1 MESQLLCSSVLDNGD
16 KILDIDIIKNWVNT
30 VSQFTNPDDIVW
42 CNGSEDEYNQ
52 LTSQMIKNGTLIA
65 LNNLQY
71 PNCYLYRSDIND
83 VARTENLTFI
93 CTTKKEDTGP
103 INNWMSPKDAKAII
117 NPILKNSMSGR
128 TMYVVPYLL
137 GPPNSDFTQI
147 GVEITDSPYVVLN
160 LKIMTRMG
168 SIALD
173 QLNKYDNFVKGV
185 HATHNLDPK
194 QRYICHFPEENL
206 ILSVGSGYGG
216 NALLSKKCHAL
227 RIASVNARKENWL
240 AEHMLIMGIEKP
252 DGDITYLT
260 GAFPSGCG
268 KTNLAMLQ
276 PPKSYENWKIWTI
289 GDDIAW
295 LRPSPEGKLHAIN
308 PENGFFGIVSGTNQ
322 VTNQNAMDAIRK
334 NTIYTNVAL
343 TPDNNPWW
351 EGIDDPAP
359 NSVINWAGKKVNNF
373 NENVAHPNSR
383 FTSPIE
389 QYPNLSKNYNNAQG
403 TPISVMIF
411 GSRNQLAPLVYESF
425 DWNHGV
431 FIGATMGSK
440 TNATM
445 AGAPVVRRDPMAMLP
460 FCGYNITDYLTHWVD
475 MGSRIVNK
483 PRIFH
488 VNWFKKDNNEK
499 YIWPGYKEN
508 LRVLEWIIKRVN
520 NQVSAVETPIGYI
533 PNIEDLNL
541 ESLNLSDNQLKLL
554 FNIDIDQWLTEFK
567 GINDF
572 FNKIHVNSTLQK
584 QYTSVKERLVASE

>member
-1 MESQLLCSSVLDNGD
+1 LESQLLCSSVLDNGD

>member
-1 MESQLLCSSVLDNGD
+1 MESQLLCSLVLDKSD
-16 KILDIDIIKNWVNT
+16 KILDIEIIKKWVNT

-52 LTSQMIKNGTLIA
+52 LTSQMIKNDTLIP

-103 INNWMSPKDAKAII
+103 TNNWMSPQDAKAII

-276 PPKSYENWKIWTI
+276 PPKSYKNWKIWTI

-373 NENVAHPNSR
+373 NENVAHANSR

-460 FCGYNITDYLTHWVD
+460 FCGYNIADYITHWVD

-541 ESLNLSDNQLKLL
+541 DSLNLSDNQLKLL

-584 QYTSVKERLVASE
+584 QYTLVKERLVASE

>member
-1 MESQLLCSSVLDNGD
+1 
-16 KILDIDIIKNWVNT
+16 LDIEIIKNWVNT

-71 PNCYLYRSDIND
+71 PKCYLYRSHIND

-103 INNWMSPKDAKAII
+103 TNNWMSPQDAKAII
-117 NPILKNSMSGR
+117 NPILKNSMSGK

-168 SIALD
+168 LIALD

-295 LRPSPEGKLHAIN
+295 LRPSPEGKLYAIN
-308 PENGFFGIVSGTNQ
+308 PENGFFGIVYGTNQ
-322 VTNQNAMDAIRK
+322 VTNQNAMNTIRK

-359 NSVINWAGKKVNNF
+359 NSLINWSGKTVNNF
-373 NENVAHPNSR
+373 NENV
-383 FTSPIE
+383 
-389 QYPNLSKNYNNAQG
+389 NNIQ
-403 TPISVMIF
+403 IYLKI
-411 GSRNQLAPLVYESF
+411 
-425 DWNHGV
+425 
-431 FIGATMGSK
+431 I
-440 TNATM
+440 
-445 AGAPVVRRDPMAMLP
+445 
-460 FCGYNITDYLTHWVD
+460 ITH
-475 MGSRIVNK
+475 
-483 PRIFH
+483 
-488 VNWFKKDNNEK
+488 
-499 YIWPGYKEN
+499 KE
-508 LRVLEWIIKRVN
+508 
-520 NQVSAVETPIGYI
+520 P
-533 PNIEDLNL
+533 P
-541 ESLNLSDNQLKLL
+541 SL
-554 FNIDIDQWLTEFK
+554 
-567 GINDF
+567 
-572 FNKIHVNSTLQK
+572 
-584 QYTSVKERLVASE
+584 

>member
-1 MESQLLCSSVLDNGD
+1 M
-16 KILDIDIIKNWVNT
+16 DIEIIKNWVNT
-30 VSQFTNPDDIVW
+30 VSQFTNSDDIVW

-52 LTSQMIKNGTLIA
+52 LTNQMIKNGTLIA

-83 VARTENLTFI
+83 IARTENLTFI

-103 INNWMSPKDAKAII
+103 TNNWMSPKDAKAII

-168 SIALD
+168 SIVLN

-240 AEHMLIMGIEKP
+240 AEHMLIMGVEKP

-295 LRPSPEGKLHAIN
+295 LHPSPKGKLHAIN

-322 VTNQNAMDAIRK
+322 VTNQNAMNTIRK

-359 NSVINWAGKKVNNF
+359 NSLINWSGKTVNNF
-373 NENVAHPNSR
+373 NENCAHPNSR

-389 QYPNLSKNYNNAQG
+389 QYPNLSKNYNNVQG
-403 TPISVMIF
+403 VPLSVMIF

-445 AGAPVVRRDPMAMLP
+445 AGVPVVRRDPMAMLP
-460 FCGYNITDYLTHWVD
+460 FCGYNISDYLNHWID

-508 LRVLEWIIKRVN
+508 IRVLEWIIKRVN

-541 ESLNLSDNQLKLL
+541 ESLNLSDNELKLL
-554 FNIDIDQWLTEFK
+554 FNIDIDQWLTEFT

-572 FNKIHVNSTLQK
+572 FNKIHVNNTLQK
-584 QYTSVKERLVASE
+584 QYTLVKKRLVTSE

>member
-1 MESQLLCSSVLDNGD
+1 M
-16 KILDIDIIKNWVNT
+16 DIEIIKKWVNT

-52 LTSQMIKNGTLIA
+52 LTSQMIKNDTLIP

-103 INNWMSPKDAKAII
+103 TNNWMSPQDAKAII

-276 PPKSYENWKIWTI
+276 PPKSYKNWKIWTI

-373 NENVAHPNSR
+373 NENVAHANSR

-403 TPISVMIF
+403 LPISVMIF

-460 FCGYNITDYLTHWVD
+460 FCGYNIADYITHWVD

-541 ESLNLSDNQLKLL
+541 DSLNLSDNQLKLL

-584 QYTSVKERLVASE
+584 QYTLVKERLVASE

>member
-1 MESQLLCSSVLDNGD
+1 MESQLLCSLVLDKSD
-16 KILDIDIIKNWVNT
+16 KILDIEIIKKWVNT

-52 LTSQMIKNGTLIA
+52 LTSQMIKNDTLIP

-103 INNWMSPKDAKAII
+103 TNNWMSPQDAKAII

-276 PPKSYENWKIWTI
+276 PPKSYKNWKIWTI

-373 NENVAHPNSR
+373 NENVAHANSR

-403 TPISVMIF
+403 LPISVMIF

-460 FCGYNITDYLTHWVD
+460 FCGYNIADYITHWVD

-541 ESLNLSDNQLKLL
+541 DSLNLSDNQLKLL

-584 QYTSVKERLVASE
+584 QYTLVKERLVASE

>member
-1 MESQLLCSSVLDNGD
+1 M
-16 KILDIDIIKNWVNT
+16 DIEIIKNWVNT

-117 NPILKNSMSGR
+117 NPILKNSMSGK

-168 SIALD
+168 LIALD

-308 PENGFFGIVSGTNQ
+308 PENGFFGIVYGTNQ
-322 VTNQNAMDAIRK
+322 VTNQNAMNTIRK

-351 EGIDDPAP
+351 EGIDAPVP
-359 NSVINWAGKKVNNF
+359 NSVINWSGKKVNNF

-488 VNWFKKDNNEK
+488 VNWFKKDNNGK

-508 LRVLEWIIKRVN
+508 IRVLEWIIKRVN

-541 ESLNLSDNQLKLL
+541 ELLNLSDNELKLL

-584 QYTSVKERLVASE
+584 QYTLVKERLVASE

>member
-1 MESQLLCSSVLDNGD
+1 MESQLLCSSVLDNSD

-227 RIASVNARKENWL
+227 RIASVTARKENWL

-322 VTNQNAMDAIRK
+322 VTNQNAMNAIRK

-351 EGIDDPAP
+351 EGIDAPVP
-359 NSVINWAGKKVNNF
+359 NSVINWSGKKVNNF

-488 VNWFKKDNNEK
+488 VNWFKKDNNGK

-508 LRVLEWIIKRVN
+508 IRVLEWIIKRVN

-541 ESLNLSDNQLKLL
+541 ESLNLSDNQFKLL

-584 QYTSVKERLVASE
+584 QYTLVKERLVASE

>member
-1 MESQLLCSSVLDNGD
+1 
-16 KILDIDIIKNWVNT
+16 LDIENIKNWVNT

-52 LTSQMIKNGTLIA
+52 LTSQMIKNGTLIK

-93 CTTKKEDTGP
+93 CTTKKEDAGP
-103 INNWMSPKDAKAII
+103 TNNWMSPKDAKAII
-117 NPILKNSMSGR
+117 NPILKNSMSGK

-252 DGDITYLT
+252 DGDIIYLT

-295 LRPSPEGKLHAIN
+295 LRPSPKGKLHAIN

-322 VTNQNAMDAIRK
+322 VTNQNAMNAIKK

-359 NSVINWAGKKVNNF
+359 NSLINWSGKTVNNF
-373 NENVAHPNSR
+373 NENVTHPNSR

-389 QYPNLSKNYNNAQG
+389 QYPNLSKNYNNVEGA
-403 TPISVMIF
+403 PISVMIF

-488 VNWFKKDNNEK
+488 VNWFKKDNNGK

-508 LRVLEWIIKRVN
+508 IRVLEWIIKRVN

-541 ESLNLSDNQLKLL
+541 KSLNLSDNQFKLL

-567 GINDF
+567 IINDF
-572 FNKIHVNSTLQK
+572 FNKIHVNNTLQK
-584 QYTSVKERLVASE
+584 QYTLVKERLVASE

>member
-1 MESQLLCSSVLDNGD
+1 LESQLLCSLVLDKSD
-16 KILDIDIIKNWVNT
+16 KILDIEIIKKWVNT

-52 LTSQMIKNGTLIA
+52 LTSQMIKNDTLIP

-103 INNWMSPKDAKAII
+103 TNNWMSPQDAKAII

-276 PPKSYENWKIWTI
+276 PPKSYKNWKIWTI

-373 NENVAHPNSR
+373 NENVAHANSR

-403 TPISVMIF
+403 LPISVMIF

-460 FCGYNITDYLTHWVD
+460 FCGYNIADYITHWVD

-541 ESLNLSDNQLKLL
+541 DSLNLSDNQLKLL

-584 QYTSVKERLVASE
+584 QYTLVKERLVASE

>member
-1 MESQLLCSSVLDNGD
+1 M
-16 KILDIDIIKNWVNT
+16 DIENIKNWVNT

-42 CNGSEDEYNQ
+42 CKGSEDEYNQ
-52 LTSQMIKNGTLIA
+52 LTSQMIKNGTLIT

-103 INNWMSPKDAKAII
+103 TNNWMSPKDAKAII
-117 NPILKNSMSGR
+117 NPILKNSMSGK

-227 RIASVNARKENWL
+227 RIASVTARKENWL

-252 DGDITYLT
+252 DGDIIYLT

-322 VTNQNAMDAIRK
+322 VTNQNAMNAIKK

-359 NSVINWAGKKVNNF
+359 NSLINWSGKTVNNF

-389 QYPNLSKNYNNAQG
+389 QYPNLSKNYNNVEGA
-403 TPISVMIF
+403 PISVMIF

-488 VNWFKKDNNEK
+488 VNWFKKDNNGK

-508 LRVLEWIIKRVN
+508 IRVLEWIIKRVN

-541 ESLNLSDNQLKLL
+541 KSLNLSDNELKLL
-554 FNIDIDQWLTEFK
+554 FNIDIDQWLTEFT

-584 QYTSVKERLVASE
+584 QYTLIKERLIASE

>member
-1 MESQLLCSSVLDNGD
+1 MESQLLCSSVLDNSD

-322 VTNQNAMDAIRK
+322 VTNQNAMNAIRK

-351 EGIDDPAP
+351 EGIDAPVP
-359 NSVINWAGKKVNNF
+359 NSVINWSGKKVNNF

-488 VNWFKKDNNEK
+488 VNWFKKDNNGK

-508 LRVLEWIIKRVN
+508 IRVLEWIIKRVN

-541 ESLNLSDNQLKLL
+541 ESLNLSDNQFKLL

-584 QYTSVKERLVASE
+584 QYTLVKERLVASE

>member
-1 MESQLLCSSVLDNGD
+1 MESQLLCSLVLDKSD
-16 KILDIDIIKNWVNT
+16 KILDIEIIKNWVKT
-30 VSQFTNPDDIVW
+30 VSKFTNPDDIVW

-52 LTSQMIKNGTLIA
+52 LTNQMIKNDTLIP

-103 INNWMSPKDAKAII
+103 TNNWMSPQDAKAII

-147 GVEITDSPYVVLN
+147 GVEITDSPYVVVN

-373 NENVAHPNSR
+373 NENVAHANSR

-403 TPISVMIF
+403 LPISVMIF

-460 FCGYNITDYLTHWVD
+460 FCGYNIADYITHWVD

-488 VNWFKKDNNEK
+488 VNWFKKDSNEK
-499 YIWPGYKEN
+499 YVWPGYKEN
-508 LRVLEWIIKRVN
+508 LRVLEWIIKRIN

-541 ESLNLSDNQLKLL
+541 DSLNLSDNQLKLL

-584 QYTSVKERLVASE
+584 QYTLVKERLVASE

>member
-1 MESQLLCSSVLDNGD
+1 MESQLLCSSVLDKSEN
-16 KILDIDIIKNWVNT
+16 ILDIENIKNWVNT

-42 CNGSEDEYNQ
+42 CKGSEDEYNQ
-52 LTSQMIKNGTLIA
+52 LTSQMIKNGTLIT

-103 INNWMSPKDAKAII
+103 TNNWMSPKDAKAII
-117 NPILKNSMSGR
+117 NPILKNSMSGK

-227 RIASVNARKENWL
+227 RIASVTARKENWL

-252 DGDITYLT
+252 DGDIIYLT

-322 VTNQNAMDAIRK
+322 VTNQNAMNAIKK

-343 TPDNNPWW
+343 TPDNNP
-351 EGIDDPAP
+351 
-359 NSVINWAGKKVNNF
+359 NSLINWSGKTVNNF

-389 QYPNLSKNYNNAQG
+389 QYPNLSKNYNNVEGA
-403 TPISVMIF
+403 PISVMIF

-488 VNWFKKDNNEK
+488 VNWFKKDNNGK

-508 LRVLEWIIKRVN
+508 IRVLEWIIKRVN

-541 ESLNLSDNQLKLL
+541 KSLNLSDNELKLL
-554 FNIDIDQWLTEFK
+554 FNIDIDQWLTEFT

-584 QYTSVKERLVASE
+584 QYTLIKERLIASE

>member
-1 MESQLLCSSVLDNGD
+1 M
-16 KILDIDIIKNWVNT
+16 DIENIKNWVNT

-93 CTTKKEDTGP
+93 CTTKKEDAGP
-103 INNWMSPKDAKAII
+103 TNNWMSPKDAKAII
-117 NPILKNSMSGR
+117 NPILKNSMSGK

-252 DGDITYLT
+252 DGDIIYLT

-295 LRPSPEGKLHAIN
+295 LRPSPKGKLHAIN

-322 VTNQNAMDAIRK
+322 VTNQNAMNAIKK

-359 NSVINWAGKKVNNF
+359 NSLINWSGKTVNNF
-373 NENVAHPNSR
+373 NENVTHPNSR

-389 QYPNLSKNYNNAQG
+389 QYPNLSKNYNNVEGA
-403 TPISVMIF
+403 PISVMIF

-488 VNWFKKDNNEK
+488 VNWFKKDNNGK

-508 LRVLEWIIKRVN
+508 IRVLEWIIKRVN

-541 ESLNLSDNQLKLL
+541 KSLNLSDNQFKLL

-567 GINDF
+567 IINDF
-572 FNKIHVNSTLQK
+572 FNKIHVNNTLQK
-584 QYTSVKERLVASE
+584 QYTLVKERLVASE

>member
-1 MESQLLCSSVLDNGD
+1 M
-16 KILDIDIIKNWVNT
+16 DIEIIKNWVNT

-71 PNCYLYRSDIND
+71 PKCYLYRSHIND

-93 CTTKKEDTGP
+93 CTTKKEDAGP
-103 INNWMSPKDAKAII
+103 TNNWMSPKDAKAII
-117 NPILKNSMSGR
+117 NPILKNSMSGK

-168 SIALD
+168 LIALD

-295 LRPSPEGKLHAIN
+295 LRPSPEGKLYAIN
-308 PENGFFGIVSGTNQ
+308 PENGFFGIVYGTNQ
-322 VTNQNAMDAIRK
+322 VTNQNAMNTIRK

-359 NSVINWAGKKVNNF
+359 NSLINWSGKTVNNF

-383 FTSPIE
+383 FTSPIA
-389 QYPNLSKNYNNAQG
+389 QYPNLSKNYNNVEGA
-403 TPISVMIF
+403 PISVMIF

-425 DWNHGV
+425 NWNHGV

-440 TNATM
+440 TNATI

-488 VNWFKKDNNEK
+488 VNWFKKDNNGK

-508 LRVLEWIIKRVN
+508 IRVLEWIIKRVN

-541 ESLNLSDNQLKLL
+541 ELLNLSDNELKLL
-554 FNIDIDQWLTEFK
+554 FNIDIDQWLTEFT

-584 QYTSVKERLVASE
+584 QYTLVKERLVASE

>member
-1 MESQLLCSSVLDNGD
+1 M
-16 KILDIDIIKNWVNT
+16 DIEIIKNWVKT
-30 VSQFTNPDDIVW
+30 VSKFTNPDDIVW

-52 LTSQMIKNGTLIA
+52 LTNQMIKNDTLIP

-103 INNWMSPKDAKAII
+103 TNNWMSPQDAKAII

-147 GVEITDSPYVVLN
+147 GVEITDSPYVVVN

-359 NSVINWAGKKVNNF
+359 NSLGW
-373 NENVAHPNSR
+373 
-383 FTSPIE
+383 
-389 QYPNLSKNYNNAQG
+389 
-403 TPISVMIF
+403 
-411 GSRNQLAPLVYESF
+411 
-425 DWNHGV
+425 
-431 FIGATMGSK
+431 
-440 TNATM
+440 
-445 AGAPVVRRDPMAMLP
+445 
-460 FCGYNITDYLTHWVD
+460 
-475 MGSRIVNK
+475 
-483 PRIFH
+483 
-488 VNWFKKDNNEK
+488 
-499 YIWPGYKEN
+499 
-508 LRVLEWIIKRVN
+508 
-520 NQVSAVETPIGYI
+520 
-533 PNIEDLNL
+533 
-541 ESLNLSDNQLKLL
+541 
-554 FNIDIDQWLTEFK
+554 
-567 GINDF
+567 
-572 FNKIHVNSTLQK
+572 
-584 QYTSVKERLVASE
+584 

>member
-1 MESQLLCSSVLDNGD
+1 MESQLLCSSVLDNSD

-83 VARTENLTFI
+83 VARAEHLTFI

-117 NPILKNSMSGR
+117 NPILKNSMAGR

-227 RIASVNARKENWL
+227 RMASVNARKENWL

-322 VTNQNAMDAIRK
+322 VTNQNAMNAIRK

-359 NSVINWAGKKVNNF
+359 NSLINWVGKKVNNF

-488 VNWFKKDNNEK
+488 VNWFKKDNNGK

-508 LRVLEWIIKRVN
+508 IRVLEWIIKRVN

-541 ESLNLSDNQLKLL
+541 KSLNLSDNQFKLL

-584 QYTSVKERLVASE
+584 QYTLVKERLVAYE

>member
-1 MESQLLCSSVLDNGD
+1 M
-16 KILDIDIIKNWVNT
+16 DIENIKNWVNT

-52 LTSQMIKNGTLIA
+52 LTSQMIKNGTLIK

-93 CTTKKEDTGP
+93 CTTKKEDAGP
-103 INNWMSPKDAKAII
+103 TNNWMSPKDAKAII
-117 NPILKNSMSGR
+117 NPILKNSMSGK

-252 DGDITYLT
+252 DGDIIYLT

-295 LRPSPEGKLHAIN
+295 LRPSPKGKLHAIN

-322 VTNQNAMDAIRK
+322 VTNQNAMNAIKK

-359 NSVINWAGKKVNNF
+359 NSLINWSGKTVNNF
-373 NENVAHPNSR
+373 NENVTHPNSR

-389 QYPNLSKNYNNAQG
+389 QYPNLSKNYNNVEGA
-403 TPISVMIF
+403 PISVMIF

-488 VNWFKKDNNEK
+488 VNWFKKDNNGK

-508 LRVLEWIIKRVN
+508 IRVLEWIIKRVN

-541 ESLNLSDNQLKLL
+541 KSLNLSDNQFKLL

-567 GINDF
+567 IINDF
-572 FNKIHVNSTLQK
+572 FNKIHVNNTLQK
-584 QYTSVKERLVASE
+584 QYTLVKERLVASE

>member
-1 MESQLLCSSVLDNGD
+1 MESQLLCSLVLDKSD
-16 KILDIDIIKNWVNT
+16 KILDIEIIKKWVNT

-52 LTSQMIKNGTLIA
+52 LTSQMIKNDTLIP

-103 INNWMSPKDAKAII
+103 TNNWMSPQDAKAII

-373 NENVAHPNSR
+373 NENVAHANSR

-403 TPISVMIF
+403 LPISVMIF

-460 FCGYNITDYLTHWVD
+460 FCGYNIADYITHWVD

-488 VNWFKKDNNEK
+488 VNWFKKDSNEK
-499 YIWPGYKEN
+499 YVWPGYKEN
-508 LRVLEWIIKRVN
+508 LRVLEWIIKRIN

-541 ESLNLSDNQLKLL
+541 DSLNLSDNQLKLL

-584 QYTSVKERLVASE
+584 QYTLVKERLVASE

>member
-1 MESQLLCSSVLDNGD
+1 M
-16 KILDIDIIKNWVNT
+16 DIEIIKNWVKT
-30 VSQFTNPDDIVW
+30 VSKFTNPDDIVW

-52 LTSQMIKNGTLIA
+52 LTSQMIKNDTLIP

-103 INNWMSPKDAKAII
+103 TNNWMSPQDAKAII

-373 NENVAHPNSR
+373 NENVAHANSR

-403 TPISVMIF
+403 LPISVMIF

-488 VNWFKKDNNEK
+488 VNWFKKDSNEK
-499 YIWPGYKEN
+499 YVWPGYKEN

-584 QYTSVKERLVASE
+584 QYTLVKERLVASE